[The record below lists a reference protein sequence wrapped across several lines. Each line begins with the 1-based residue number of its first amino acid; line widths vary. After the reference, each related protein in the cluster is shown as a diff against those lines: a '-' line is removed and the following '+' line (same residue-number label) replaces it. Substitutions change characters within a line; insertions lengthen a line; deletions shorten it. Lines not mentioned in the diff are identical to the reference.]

1 MLDHNHANDHNGTF
15 FFVYNVFYSKQS
27 FFINGTNPYS
37 YIIKNCYNY
46 IFLHIPLRR
55 RYLKTRY
62 RIKKIKLHFYR
73 AKIPL
78 KICSSKRIPW
88 LRSGFWIAEEER
100 KKWQTPLTLSH
111 SPFKTIEKNMK
122 SFVFGVINNRIH
134 VFFFA
139 K

>member
-1 MLDHNHANDHNGTF
+1 MSQWNIFLFIICFIPNKAYLLIRQIHKHIIELLQSVGF
-15 FFVYNVFYSKQS
+15 F
-27 FFINGTNPYS
+27 
-37 YIIKNCYNY
+37 
-46 IFLHIPLRR
+46 FLHIPLKWGDIISK
-55 RYLKTRY
+55 LD
-62 RIKKIKLHFYR
+62 IGLKKIKLHFYR

-78 KICSSKRIPW
+78 KICCSKRIPW